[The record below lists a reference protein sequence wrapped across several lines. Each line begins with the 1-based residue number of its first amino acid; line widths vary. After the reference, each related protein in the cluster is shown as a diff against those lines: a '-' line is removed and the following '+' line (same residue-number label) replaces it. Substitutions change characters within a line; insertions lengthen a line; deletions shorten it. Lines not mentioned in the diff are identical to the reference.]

1 MQPEHLLDP
10 ASALI
15 VVGGTV
21 IATILRCGL
30 SDCVTAAGVLAAL
43 FRRPFD
49 PERARAEMAV
59 QVQEIRR
66 DGVIRSQP
74 AATGDAEFDEAT
86 AMLIGSRSLG
96 ALQLAHAAHKRRRIE
111 RSQRAVR
118 TFIQAADLSPVFGL
132 AGTLVAL
139 NQLPP
144 LDQPEADF
152 SVAISMAVLTT
163 LYGLLLGNLL
173 FTPLARVVARRAAD
187 EERDRQ
193 TVIDWLEGQVADA
206 LPSTERAEHAGRAG
220 REVAEAHS

>member
-15 VVGGTV
+15 VVGGTLL
-21 IATILRCGL
+21 ATVLRCGTG
-30 SDCVTAAGVLAAL
+30 DCLTAVAAL
-43 FRRPFD
+43 GNLLHRPFD
-49 PERARAEMAV
+49 PERARADMAV

-66 DGVIRSQP
+66 DGVIRSRP
-74 AATGDAEFDEAT
+74 APTGDAEFDEAT

-111 RSQRAVR
+111 TSQRAVR
-118 TFIQAADLSPVFGL
+118 TFIQAADLAPVFGL
-132 AGTLVAL
+132 AGTLIAL

-152 SVAISMAVLTT
+152 SAAISMAVLTT

-173 FTPLARVVARRAAD
+173 FTPLARVLARRAAD

-193 TVIDWLEGQVADA
+193 AVIDWLEGQVADA
-206 LPSTERAEHAGRAG
+206 LPHVERPHGERVHHPAAISA
-220 REVAEAHS
+220 